1 MSGDER
7 AQAGVGGENPM
18 VPVTMTAWW
27 RDECGEAPEELDGGE
42 LEHALA
48 VGTGL
53 WQLVEQLLA
62 LARPR

>member
-1 MSGDER
+1 
-7 AQAGVGGENPM
+7 M

-53 WQLVEQLLA
+53 WQLVEQLLV